1 MIIIFCYLNIK
12 INFNFKEIG
21 LTPKELEEIMKGNSI
36 HNVPLKKR
44 EEWLKMK
51 QEREKFYNCKKAI
64 KNWPIDI
71 KGVR

>member
-1 MIIIFCYLNIK
+1 
-12 INFNFKEIG
+12 
-21 LTPKELEEIMKGNSI
+21 
-36 HNVPLKKR
+36 
-44 EEWLKMK
+44 MK